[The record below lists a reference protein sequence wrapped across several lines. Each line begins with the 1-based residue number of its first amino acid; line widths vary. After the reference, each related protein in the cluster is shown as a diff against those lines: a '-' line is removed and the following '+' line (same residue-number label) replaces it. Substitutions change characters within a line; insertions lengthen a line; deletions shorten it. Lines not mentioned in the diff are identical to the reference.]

1 MTISVCYQ
9 SVNSLYPEGMI
20 YILNSIIHE
29 H

>member
-20 YILNSIIHE
+20 YILYCVIHE
-29 H
+29 Y